1 MSETLEAPPNNQAH
15 EQSEKYTNLQ
25 IKGWTNFDP
34 AGKTLAEIAEG
45 IERGGGCL
53 TLIEVLK
60 VEDELAAIGDE
71 EVRECFANILA
82 AKRLLKNVHELP
94 KPLVEELRS
103 ALKTEEVVPRKTTT
117 PVPMSLL
124 SDQPR
129 AHLKRWP

>member
-1 MSETLEAPPNNQAH
+1 
-15 EQSEKYTNLQ
+15 
-25 IKGWTNFDP
+25 
-34 AGKTLAEIAEG
+34 
-45 IERGGGCL
+45 
-53 TLIEVLK
+53 
-60 VEDELAAIGDE
+60 
-71 EVRECFANILA
+71 VRECFANILA

-94 KPLVEELRS
+94 KSLIEELSS